1 MPASLQLAL
10 LIAILL
16 PAGKVVAAI
25 CTRVGVPA
33 ILGELLVGVLAGPGC
48 IDILHLHLFSGT
60 PAADAFLLIAQIG
73 GIVLMFIAGLETDID
88 RMREASVTAFLV
100 ALSGVIWPFF
110 LGAGAAHMLGLP
122 WSSACFLGGA
132 LTATSVSISARTLM
146 DAGRMT
152 SPEASVIL
160 GAAVIDDVM
169 GLFVLAFLAASCSTA
184 GASTFGVAP
193 FFSFWLQ
200 RHVPFAAHHPLLIQ
214 MSLIAVCVSLF
225 FAGAYFAAQRWADPF
240 MRLVRKL
247 DVNEAVTSCVLA
259 LVLIYAVSAEW
270 LGSVAG
276 ITGAYLLGYAFA
288 GAKLKTLIERTFYAI
303 GHGLLIPLFF
313 VSIGLS
319 SNFRALSG
327 HWLLLA
333 VIFAVAVVS
342 KLVGCGSAALVMG
355 MGKVRSF
362 RVGCGMISRGE
373 VGLIVTAMG
382 ASTGIFREP
391 EVAVMVTVVLLTT
404 LITPLIMRGAFLLK
418 DASDEHIEEVSEE
431 PKEYSGA
438 FELKAEGQEA

>member
-16 PAGKVVAAI
+16 PAGKVVAAL
-25 CTRVGVPA
+25 CTRFGIPA

-48 IDILHLHLFSGT
+48 FNLLHMRLFSGT

-73 GIVLMFIAGLETDID
+73 GLVLMFIAGLETDID
-88 RMREASVTAFLV
+88 RMREASATAFLV
-100 ALSGVIWPFF
+100 ALSGVIWPFC
-110 LGAGAAHMLGLP
+110 LGAAAGHLFGLS
-122 WSSACFLGGA
+122 WSTACFLGGA

-152 SPEASVIL
+152 STEATVIL

-169 GLFVLAFLAASCSTA
+169 GLFVLAFLAASCSTS
-184 GASTFGVAP
+184 GGDGFGVAP
-193 FFSFWLQ
+193 WISHWLG
-200 RHVPFAAHHPLLIQ
+200 HHWGWAGGHPLAVQ
-214 MSLIAVCVSLF
+214 MTLIALCVSVF
-225 FAGAYFAAQRWADPF
+225 FVVAYAAAQRWADPF

-259 LVLIYAVSAEW
+259 LVLLYAVSAEW

-276 ITGAYLLGYAFA
+276 ITGAYLLGYVFA
-288 GAKLKTLIERTFYAI
+288 GTKLKPLIERTFYAL

-319 SNFRALSG
+319 SNFRALGG

-333 VIFAVAVVS
+333 VIFIVAVIT
-342 KLVGCGSAALVMG
+342 KLVGCGTAAAAMG
-355 MGKVRSF
+355 MGTVRSF
-362 RVGCGMISRGE
+362 RIGCGMISRGE

-382 ASTGIFREP
+382 ASTGIFHES

-404 LITPLIMRGAFLLK
+404 LMTPLIMRGAFLLK
-418 DASDEHIEEVSEE
+418 SPYDEEESESDGSSQ
-431 PKEYSGA
+431 YSA
-438 FELKAEGQEA
+438 AA